1 MIFCW
6 HCFEFVQ
13 RFGARLVSPQG
24 KRISMFIVGHML
36 SAALGGVAGVGW
48 SALSGSTALGLLA
61 SYPIGGGLGIAAF
74 VLWCEY
80 RVHGLGPLLQPPP
93 PDHGLW

>member
-24 KRISMFIVGHML
+24 KPISMFIVGHML
-36 SAALGGVAGVGW
+36 SAAVGGLAGVGW
-48 SALSGSTALGLLA
+48 SALSGSTVLGLLA
-61 SYPIGGGLGIAAF
+61 SYPIGGVLGIAAF

-80 RVHGLGPLLQPPP
+80 RVHVLGHILKQHH
-93 PDHGLW
+93 PDHGL